1 MKTNF
6 QLLPPEGQAAA
17 LEVIKARLSSPG
29 MSAAGSSEVKKI
41 TEIFMGIYGI
51 ELREEKATDVGKDG
65 TAQSASELTGQS
77 KPKLALTDGAPESG
91 GFPDAAKIQAKQ
103 FKVHKAEMNI
113 SVNVDKDNLDKLEA
127 QLKRIAALSQPLKI
141 KDGQIF
147 IKEAVINSCTT
158 TRSAIEGQI
167 AFQNWQEA
175 HNQHARDAVVE
186 VINKELQ
193 PGGVIHQALR
203 R

>member
-17 LEVIKARLSSPG
+17 LEVIKARLSSAG

-51 ELREEKATDVGKDG
+51 ELREEKAADVGKDG

-91 GFPDAAKIQAKQ
+91 GFPDADKIQAKQ

-113 SVNVDKDNLDKLEA
+113 SVDVDKGNLDKLEA
-127 QLKRIAALSQPLKI
+127 QLKRIADLRQ
-141 KDGQIF
+141 G
-147 IKEAVINSCTT
+147 
-158 TRSAIEGQI
+158 IESPRLFLTCLDEQRI
-167 AFQNWQEA
+167 RE
-175 HNQHARDAVVE
+175 E
-186 VINKELQ
+186 INKAITKALQ
-193 PGGVIHQALR
+193 QGGCLHESMR